1 MKKVLCLILAMNF
14 AVFAVGCGGAQFE
27 DTNGPDVYDLEQ
39 ITDENIIKL
48 DYDSDDYSL
57 SAVDGDVTDFS
68 ALTEVKSDNFNG
80 VAELYHTHLEGD
92 SGVIVDVSDLQVVE
106 GNFNLCVVHN
116 GEIVYKFTNNEIQ
129 QSFEL
134 PFAEGDI
141 SVVAAGE
148 SANFY
153 MNIEIW

>member
-1 MKKVLCLILAMNF
+1 M
-14 AVFAVGCGGAQFE
+14 
-27 DTNGPDVYDLEQ
+27 
-39 ITDENIIKL
+39 
-48 DYDSDDYSL
+48 
-57 SAVDGDVTDFS
+57 TDFS
-68 ALTEVKSDNFNG
+68 ALTEVKSDNLNG